1 MLIKWRINEDE
12 KHPLGMGT
20 WKSLIFVR
28 VFETLV
34 FSVKLIVLILKGL
47 IFPSVVKYICKL

>member
-12 KHPLGMGT
+12 KQPLGMGT

-47 IFPSVVKYICKL
+47 IFPSVVKYICKS